1 MVQVLV
7 KEESEGEEMSEET
20 VLLVDFL
27 VKKEIITK
35 QDRENILYGKYAR
48 DLKQPNEGD
57 TQ

>member
-1 MVQVLV
+1 
-7 KEESEGEEMSEET
+7 MSEET